1 MPSFKINRLAED
13 IRRELTSLM
22 HTLKD
27 PRIQGLVS
35 IVRVELAG
43 DQSCCKVYVSSLEGP
58 EAGRRAAEGL
68 NNAAGFIRREIGHR
82 VPMRRSP
89 EFRFIADSSI
99 AYSAEIA
106 HKLNEL
112 LPNAPQAG
120 EETEKE
126 NETDGTE
133 PRAGL

>member
-35 IVRVELAG
+35 IVRVELTS
-43 DQSCCKVYVSSLEGP
+43 DQSCCKVYVSSLEGE

-68 NNAAGFIRREIGHR
+68 NNAAGFIRREMGHR
-82 VPMRRSP
+82 VQMRRSP

-99 AYSAEIA
+99 AYSAEISQ
-106 HKLNEL
+106 KLHEL
-112 LPNAPQAG
+112 LPDGAPQA
-120 EETEKE
+120 EKE
-126 NETDGTE
+126 TKEED
-133 PRAGL
+133 